1 MFGGGGPVPPHR
13 FGSILVGGV
22 MAVAAV
28 ICFFLPFGWVFGT
41 PLLLLAIAYI
51 YCVGTGM
58 DPRADART
66 TLGHLQIAASTIAGA
81 VPRQSER
88 TGQPEA
94 PPTAPGQPAMFTP
107 TAHSPVDRPAPPA
120 AEPDQAAEQTRDD
133 VAVPP
138 ATLPAERPPIEP
150 TTPQQPTPAPP
161 WASTDG
167 PSALAPYARQ
177 EQRAESVPPWVG
189 DGLQGDVF
197 APGTAPYQPYGP
209 PPGEIPPR
217 RIGRSVMW
225 GLVAA
230 AVVVVLAVATV
241 TVVVATQDDGE
252 NQPANALPDIALQS
266 AYPEAPTRAFQ
277 ISGDDVN
284 ASGVFRRPNFP
295 VGGEEST
302 GHLRSDKYAIT
313 GIPGGLIAIDPA
325 TGEVA
330 WIQDT
335 LGGIGC
341 SDVFDDQTL
350 ACITEGGLVLL
361 SAETGKVDRWLPK
374 SGYTRMA
381 KFGDKYAYARS
392 DGSTATV
399 SLGTL
404 DDPEAYWSR
413 EESIDGGTR
422 TSLSVSDSII
432 MWSDGSATGGWT
444 LAYNE
449 SGESLNPVTNSYGN
463 LVDNYSVAADNSAK
477 VYNSAGELQY
487 EAGWFVGQPTLYAP
501 APGVNLAFTGGDVIN
516 PHNGRHAWDFPAGLP
531 PTDGLYADVRGVV
544 GSVALANTWPRGGL
558 LAADARTGALLWRV
572 DSGVPSTQLVTDG
585 QRVISIDEYGT
596 VTAYDLASG
605 GVAWTVE
612 AGDLG
617 DYPKLF
623 AVGDHLI
630 AYGSDAMVG
639 FTGSNSPAVL
649 YDSATISTE
658 TAGSQSGAAVTR
670 CGSAPKVV
678 PETFRASDGALVVR
692 LKFTA
697 TCPGGDI
704 ISNSGYRVTIRDQSS
719 LIASAQFNL
728 GGSSVLALPRDGG
741 SVARDFS
748 FPPGTFWRLPS
759 SLSGGGGSN
768 TSVGGSDQTIE
779 CTAQGTDTVPQG
791 EEMTPST
798 SETSSPL
805 TGSQPS
811 AGGATVNPTQN
822 ALDALRAQT
831 NADYPLVQRDL
842 AERWLAQ
849 ISAKQVRTPP
859 LMAVDID
866 DRTMVAWTPE
876 EILRQHLELRSQY
889 PEVRLVY
896 SNDWSTFDLRDWWIT
911 VAQPNVADP
920 VSANAWCDS
929 KALAPNQ
936 CFAKLISNTRG
947 SAGTTVYRR

>member
-1 MFGGGGPVPPHR
+1 MFGGGGPVPPR
-13 FGSILVGGV
+13 RSGPILVGGV
-22 MAVAAV
+22 MAAAAV
-28 ICFFLPFGWVFGT
+28 ICFFLPFGWVFGI

-51 YCVGTGM
+51 YCVATGM
-58 DPRADART
+58 DPRADTRT
-66 TLGHLQIAASTIAGA
+66 TLGHLRIAASTIAGT
-81 VPRQSER
+81 VPRQSEVSR
-88 TGQPEA
+88 SPEA
-94 PPTAPGQPAMFTP
+94 PPAAPGHQQMFTP
-107 TAHSPVDRPAPPA
+107 TPHFPVDPQPAPPA
-120 AEPDQAAEQTRDD
+120 AEPDHAAEQIRDD

-138 ATLPAERPPIEP
+138 ASLSAEPPTEPAA
-150 TTPQQPTPAPP
+150 PQQPTPAPP
-161 WASTDG
+161 SASTYG
-167 PSALAPYARQ
+167 LSAATPYGRQ
-177 EQRAESVPPWVG
+177 EQHAESVPPWVG
-189 DGLQGDVF
+189 GGSQGGAF
-197 APGTAPYQPYGP
+197 ATGAAPYPPYGP
-209 PPGEIPPR
+209 PPEDVPSR
-217 RIGRSVMW
+217 RIGRSIMW

-241 TVVVATQDDGE
+241 TVVLATRDDGKE
-252 NQPANALPDIALQS
+252 PVAKSLPDNALQS
-266 AYPEAPTRAFQ
+266 AYPNAPSRTFQ
-277 ISGDDVN
+277 IAGDDVN
-284 ASGVFRRPNFP
+284 ASGTFRRPNYP
-295 VGGEEST
+295 VGGEENT
-302 GHLRSDKYAIT
+302 GYLRSDRYAIT
-313 GIPGGLIAIDPA
+313 GISGGLIAIDPA

-330 WIQDT
+330 WVQDT
-335 LGGIGC
+335 LGAVGC
-341 SDVFDDQTL
+341 SDVFDDQTM

-361 SAETGKVDRWLPK
+361 SAETGQVNRWLPQ
-374 SGYTRMA
+374 SGYTRME
-381 KFGDKYAYARS
+381 KFGDKYAYAQS
-392 DGSTATV
+392 DGTTATV

-404 DDPEAYWSR
+404 DNPEAYWKR
-413 EESIDGGTR
+413 EEAISGGTR
-422 TSLSVSDSII
+422 TSLAVSDNII
-432 MWSDGSATGGWT
+432 MWRDGSVTGGWT

-449 SGESLNPVTNSYGN
+449 SGESLNPVTSSYGN
-463 LVDNYSVAADNSAK
+463 LVDDLVVAADNSAK
-477 VYNSAGELQY
+477 VYNAAGELQY
-487 EAGWFVGQPTLYAP
+487 EAGWFVDQPTLYAP
-501 APGVNLAFTGGDVIN
+501 APGVDLAFTGGDVIN
-516 PHNGRHAWDFPAGLP
+516 PDNGRHAWDFPQGIP
-531 PTDGLYADVRGVV
+531 PTDGLHADVRAVV
-544 GSVALANTWPRGGL
+544 GSVVLANTWPRGGL
-558 LAADARTGALLWRV
+558 LAADARTGALLWRI
-572 DSGVPSTQLVTDG
+572 DSGVPSTELVTDG
-585 QRVISIDEYGT
+585 QRVIAIDEYGT
-596 VTAYDLASG
+596 VSAYDLATGS
-605 GVAWTVE
+605 VAWTVE

-623 AVGDHLI
+623 AVGDHLV

-639 FTGSNSPAVL
+639 FTGSGESAVL
-649 YDSATISTE
+649 YDSANASSE
-658 TAGSQSGAAVTR
+658 TAKNSSGGAVTK
-670 CGSAPKVV
+670 CGSAPKVA

-768 TSVGGSDQTIE
+768 TSVSGSGQTIE
-779 CTAQGTDTVPQG
+779 CTAQGTDTVSQG

-798 SETSSPL
+798 SGTSSPL
-805 TGSQPS
+805 AGSQAS
-811 AGGATVNPTQN
+811 GGGATVNPTQN
-822 ALDALRAQT
+822 ALDALRAQA

-876 EILRQHLELRSQY
+876 EILRQHLALRSQY

-911 VAQPNVADP
+911 VAQPNVTDP